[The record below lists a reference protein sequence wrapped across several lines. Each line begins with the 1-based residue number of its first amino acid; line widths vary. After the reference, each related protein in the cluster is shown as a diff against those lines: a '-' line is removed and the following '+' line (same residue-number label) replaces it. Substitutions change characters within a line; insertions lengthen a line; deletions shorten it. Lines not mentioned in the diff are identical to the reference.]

1 MKQFSLFL
9 SIFLLSI
16 VSHAQ
21 TCSSYGF
28 TATTGTFN
36 TISGTGTS
44 TTAISADDV
53 TLPNVPIGFTFR
65 FCGNNYTNVSV
76 CSNGWLS
83 LANTTTDYGYV
94 NDPTNV
100 ASYAFPVTSTGFL
113 MPFWD
118 DLWGTGQTAYYQTSG
133 TAPYRT
139 FTFEWSNWSLYADYV
154 HYANF
159 QVILYETTNQID
171 YVYGTSSFPTRTAT
185 IGIAN
190 SPTDYKVLNNSTSS
204 PTASTSTFTTS
215 IATLPANAQI
225 YRWNPAATACSG
237 TPTAGTASSAQTSV
251 CASGTINLSL
261 TGYTLLSGVTYQ
273 WQKSTDGTTWTNISG
288 ATNVTASTTESVS
301 TYYRCNVT
309 CTASST
315 TSSSANVLVPYTTSC
330 YCTPAYSRAFASCD
344 SLDVSI
350 DGFKVN
356 GTAGTSINDISHCN
370 GTGYIN
376 QTSTNVAL
384 LAATTYTATIMG
396 SATYTMNAQV
406 WIDFN
411 NDMTFQSSESVGG
424 LNAYGAT
431 GTFSLTIPSGAA
443 TGTHRMRVV
452 TADNASGHSY
462 STMDPCTSGYALGE
476 ARDYNVTIYAT
487 CSGTPLGGTASTS
500 ASPVCSAVSFTLS
513 NSGYTV
519 GGSITYQWQSS
530 PDNTT
535 WTSMTGATTLTYTGT
550 ETATT
555 YYRCLVTCTASS
567 TATPS
572 ASILV
577 SYLSSCYCTPAYS
590 AASAACTAGTA
601 IANLQ
606 IAGLSG
612 TVLNDAIACTG
623 AGFQNR
629 TSLSVT
635 IGQGTTATAYIGG
648 GTTSQNTQAWIDY
661 DNNGTFASAESVG
674 GLNGFTTSGSFTIT
688 IPAGAATGVHRMR
701 VVTSAASDGFS
712 YSSMNPC
719 TPSYVNGEARD
730 YSINI
735 VPYCSGTPTAGT
747 VSPSATSSCSTFSP
761 TITAS
766 GYSTGNNFYRW
777 ESSSDSATWTRVA
790 GATLNVYAPSV
801 TTTTYFRFI
810 DSCGTNTLL
819 GRSAGVKITINTVPT
834 VVVTPVSA
842 TYCNGSS
849 TSITASGASTYS
861 WSPATALSA
870 STGATVTCTA
880 TITTT
885 YTITGTSAA
894 GCTGTATQ
902 TITVNPIPVLTVT
915 PVSASYCTGGST
927 NITAS
932 GASTYSWSP
941 ATNLS
946 ATTGATVTC
955 NTAATR
961 TYTITGTSA
970 AGCAGTATQTITVN
984 PIPVLTVTP
993 ASATYCNGSSTSITA
1008 SGASTYS
1015 WSPAT
1020 AFSASTGATVTCSAT
1035 TTTTY
1040 TVTGTSAAGCTG
1052 TATQTITVNPI
1063 PVLTV
1068 TPVSASYC
1076 TGGSTNITASGA
1088 STYSWSPATNLSAT
1102 TGATVSCNTAAT
1114 RTYTITGTSAAGCA
1128 GTATQT
1134 ITVNAIP
1141 VLTVTPVSATYCN
1154 GSSTSITA
1162 SGASTYSWS
1171 PATAL
1176 SASTGATVTCTATT
1190 TTNYTVTGTSGA
1202 GCTGTA
1208 TQTITVN
1215 PIPVLTVTPVS
1226 ASYCTGGST
1235 NITASGAST
1244 YSWSPATNL
1253 SATTGATVTCNTA
1266 ATRTYTITGTSA
1278 AGCAGTA
1285 TQTITV
1291 NAIPV
1296 LTVTPVSATY
1306 CNGSST
1312 SITASGA
1319 STYSWSPATALSAS
1333 TGATVT
1339 CTATTTTT
1347 YTITGTSGA
1356 GCAGAA
1362 TQTITVNPIPV
1373 LTVTPVSASY
1383 CTGGSTNITASG
1395 ASTYSW
1401 SPATNLSATTGATIS
1416 CNTAATRT
1424 YTITGTS
1431 AAGCVGTAT
1440 QSITVNPIPVLTVT
1454 PVSASYCTGGSTNIT
1469 ASGASTYSWSPATNL
1484 SATTGATVT
1493 CNTAATR
1500 TYTITGTSAAGCAG
1514 TATQTITVNAIPVLT
1529 VTPVSATYCNGSSTS
1544 ITASGASTY
1553 SWSPATALSASTGA
1567 TVTCSAT
1574 TTTTYTVT
1582 GTSAAGCTG
1591 TATQTITVNPIPVLT
1606 VTPVSASYCAGGS
1619 TNITASGASTYS
1631 WSPATNLSATT
1642 GATVSCNTAATRTY
1656 TITGTSAAGCVGT
1669 ATQTITVNPIPVLT
1683 VTPVSATYCN
1693 GSSTSITASGASTYS
1708 WSPATALSASTGAT
1722 VTCTATTT
1730 TTYTV
1735 TGTSGAG
1742 CTGTATQTITVNP
1755 IPVLTVTPVSAS
1767 YCNGSSSS
1775 ITASGAST
1783 YTWSPATNL
1792 SATTGATVTCNTAA
1806 TRTYTITGASAAG
1819 CAGTATQTITVNAI
1833 PVLTVTPV
1841 SASYCTGG
1849 STNITASGAS
1859 TYSWSPATNLSAT
1872 TGATVT
1878 CNTAATRT
1886 YTITGTSAAGC
1897 AGTATQTITV
1907 NSIPV
1912 LTVTPVASTICS
1924 GTTTNISASG
1934 AATFTWAPSTALS
1947 ASTGTTV
1954 TCSATGTTT
1963 YTITGTSG
1971 AGCTV
1976 TATQTIAVNA
1986 APILT
1991 VIPVASSYC
2000 AGGSTS
2006 ITASGAISYSWS
2018 PATNLS
2024 GTTGSTVTS
2033 NTAATRTYTVTGT
2046 NGAGC
2051 TGTQTTTISVN
2062 ALPSAATITSAI
2074 TPCTGHAT
2082 NIVFSGTAGDTI
2094 RYAIDGGVYI
2104 PVVLAGGT
2112 YTLSTGIITSS
2123 HTYLLHNVRNA
2134 ACFLNIDT
2142 TILVHPILLSWI
2154 GVADTSWN
2162 NTGNWSCG
2170 TIPTATDDVYL
2181 NPGGTFLPAMPAAS
2195 NISVRN
2201 MSIASGASIR
2211 ANATAT
2217 INIKGNL
2224 TLHGNINGQGYVK
2237 LNGTIAQTISGTG
2250 KLENFEL
2257 NNSAGATITTGSKL
2271 TITNT
2276 LAVQAG
2282 TLATG
2287 DSLVLYSDSIAT
2299 ARVLPMPPT
2308 GAAISGN
2315 VKAMQYIPGGLRR
2328 FRFVSHPFSSYIG
2341 LNQIQNGIDITG
2353 IGGSSNGFTNTASNA
2368 PSAFR
2373 YNPLV
2378 GNDSLGYDPGWRPF
2392 TSAYTT
2398 ADSNRLHQYQGVRLF
2413 FRGQKGEG
2421 LSYGTYT
2428 PSSATIAQTGVL
2440 NQGTQYVTLA
2450 KGSVSHQDYNMVG
2463 NPYASPVDIGT
2474 VIHNAKVAGKL
2485 AGSAYY
2491 VWNPYLGAAG
2501 QFQAITIN
2509 TTTATPYYLQANCAF
2524 QVRAAHNGDTLTFTE
2539 TNKGPAA
2546 NVALLKANND
2556 FVMLTIYDANYHP
2569 WDMLQLQFNADA
2581 SAKDGD
2587 EDATKPS
2594 GADFN
2599 FYSKS
2604 ADNHKLAID
2613 SRPYE
2618 AGNVIPLGISGNYA
2632 QDYIIK
2638 TENLA
2643 IPTGSNLYLHDK
2655 LLQQYVAL
2663 QTGSE
2668 YKFSVTADKATQG
2681 EQRFEL
2687 SMDPQLTT
2695 AGNTRKGLQINLTPN
2710 PATDNV
2716 NIDFSTDNNNIQVRI
2731 VDLGGV
2737 NVYQTEITGKQ
2748 SGKVNISKGKFTA
2761 GIYMVEI
2768 TSGDQKVIQRLI
2780 KE

>member
-902 TITVNPIPVLTVT
+902 T
-915 PVSASYCTGGST
+915 
-927 NITAS
+927 
-932 GASTYSWSP
+932 
-941 ATNLS
+941 
-946 ATTGATVTC
+946 
-955 NTAATR
+955 
-961 TYTITGTSA
+961 
-970 AGCAGTATQTITVN
+970 
-984 PIPVLTVTP
+984 
-993 ASATYCNGSSTSITA
+993 
-1008 SGASTYS
+1008 
-1015 WSPAT
+1015 
-1020 AFSASTGATVTCSAT
+1020 
-1035 TTTTY
+1035 
-1040 TVTGTSAAGCTG
+1040 
-1052 TATQTITVNPI
+1052 
-1063 PVLTV
+1063 
-1068 TPVSASYC
+1068 
-1076 TGGSTNITASGA
+1076 
-1088 STYSWSPATNLSAT
+1088 
-1102 TGATVSCNTAAT
+1102 
-1114 RTYTITGTSAAGCA
+1114 
-1128 GTATQT
+1128 
-1134 ITVNAIP
+1134 
-1141 VLTVTPVSATYCN
+1141 
-1154 GSSTSITA
+1154 
-1162 SGASTYSWS
+1162 
-1171 PATAL
+1171 
-1176 SASTGATVTCTATT
+1176 
-1190 TTNYTVTGTSGA
+1190 
-1202 GCTGTA
+1202 
-1208 TQTITVN
+1208 
-1215 PIPVLTVTPVS
+1215 
-1226 ASYCTGGST
+1226 
-1235 NITASGAST
+1235 
-1244 YSWSPATNL
+1244 
-1253 SATTGATVTCNTA
+1253 
-1266 ATRTYTITGTSA
+1266 
-1278 AGCAGTA
+1278 
-1285 TQTITV
+1285 
-1291 NAIPV
+1291 
-1296 LTVTPVSATY
+1296 
-1306 CNGSST
+1306 
-1312 SITASGA
+1312 
-1319 STYSWSPATALSAS
+1319 
-1333 TGATVT
+1333 
-1339 CTATTTTT
+1339 
-1347 YTITGTSGA
+1347 
-1356 GCAGAA
+1356 
-1362 TQTITVNPIPV
+1362 
-1373 LTVTPVSASY
+1373 
-1383 CTGGSTNITASG
+1383 
-1395 ASTYSW
+1395 
-1401 SPATNLSATTGATIS
+1401 
-1416 CNTAATRT
+1416 
-1424 YTITGTS
+1424 
-1431 AAGCVGTAT
+1431 
-1440 QSITVNPIPVLTVT
+1440 ITVNPIPVLTVT

>member
-984 PIPVLTVTP
+984 AIPVLTVTP
-993 ASATYCNGSSTSITA
+993 VSATYCNGSSTSITA

-1020 AFSASTGATVTCSAT
+1020 ALSASTGATVTCSAT

-1076 TGGSTNITASGA
+1076 AGGSTNITASGA

-1215 PIPVLTVTPVS
+1215 PIPVLTVTP
-1226 ASYCTGGST
+1226 A
-1235 NITASGAST
+1235 
-1244 YSWSPATNL
+1244 
-1253 SATTGATVTCNTA
+1253 
-1266 ATRTYTITGTSA
+1266 
-1278 AGCAGTA
+1278 
-1285 TQTITV
+1285 
-1291 NAIPV
+1291 
-1296 LTVTPVSATY
+1296 SATY

-1319 STYSWSPATALSAS
+1319 STYSWSPATAFSAS

-1339 CTATTTTT
+1339 CSATTTTT
-1347 YTITGTSGA
+1347 YTVTGTSAA
-1356 GCAGAA
+1356 GCTGTA

-1401 SPATNLSATTGATIS
+1401 SPATNLSATTGATI
-1416 CNTAATRT
+1416 
-1424 YTITGTS
+1424 
-1431 AAGCVGTAT
+1431 
-1440 QSITVNPIPVLTVT
+1440 
-1454 PVSASYCTGGSTNIT
+1454 
-1469 ASGASTYSWSPATNL
+1469 
-1484 SATTGATVT
+1484 
-1493 CNTAATR
+1493 
-1500 TYTITGTSAAGCAG
+1500 
-1514 TATQTITVNAIPVLT
+1514 
-1529 VTPVSATYCNGSSTS
+1529 
-1544 ITASGASTY
+1544 
-1553 SWSPATALSASTGA
+1553 
-1567 TVTCSAT
+1567 
-1574 TTTTYTVT
+1574 
-1582 GTSAAGCTG
+1582 
-1591 TATQTITVNPIPVLT
+1591 
-1606 VTPVSASYCAGGS
+1606 
-1619 TNITASGASTYS
+1619 
-1631 WSPATNLSATT
+1631 
-1642 GATVSCNTAATRTY
+1642 SCNTAATRTY